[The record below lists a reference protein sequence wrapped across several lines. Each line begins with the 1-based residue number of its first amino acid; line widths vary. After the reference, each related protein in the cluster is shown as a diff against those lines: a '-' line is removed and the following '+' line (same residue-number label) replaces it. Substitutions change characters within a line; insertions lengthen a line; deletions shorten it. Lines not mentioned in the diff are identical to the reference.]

1 MEFELGYLLA
11 LSVVGLGIL
20 GIILALLIN
29 EINKTKFI
37 ISFILS
43 IIILGL
49 GGYYY
54 YLIGLYQSKKGLAAG
69 PLNRI
74 LRIYRPI
81 SVTLIPEEEE
91 TVPSELESKVRTHF
105 MSQEEIG
112 VIVEVEDKK
121 NFLREKDHLK
131 IKKGKKLKIID
142 TIVPGVKKNLIRVNF
157 VGFVGDPIGIKG
169 EDRGYEIDT
178 SSLMKKYAL
187 NKEGSCYKI
196 EVIKGKEIIGTVFI
210 DLVK

>member
-11 LSVVGLGIL
+11 LAVVGLGIL
-20 GIILALLIN
+20 GIILALAIN

-54 YLIGLYQSKKGLAAG
+54 YLIGLYQSKKGLAIG

-74 LRIYRPI
+74 LRIYRPRSI
-81 SVTLIPEEEE
+81 SLMPEKKKV
-91 TVPSELESKVRTHF
+91 VPSELESKGTV
-105 MSQEEIG
+105 
-112 VIVEVEDKK
+112 VIIEVESKK
-121 NFLREKDHLK
+121 NFLKERTHLK
-131 IKKGKKLKIID
+131 VKKGKKLKIINAF
-142 TIVPGVKKNLIRVNF
+142 VPGVKKDLIRVNF
-157 VGFVGDPIGIKG
+157 VGFVGDPKVKAD
-169 EDRGYEIDT
+169 DRGYEIDT
-178 SSLMKKYAL
+178 SSLMKKYSL

-196 EVIKGKEIIGTVFI
+196 EVMKGKEIIGTVFI
-210 DLVK
+210 DLIQ

>member
-11 LSVVGLGIL
+11 LVVVGLGIL
-20 GIILALLIN
+20 GIILALVIN

-43 IIILGL
+43 MIILGL

-54 YLIGLYQSKKGLAAG
+54 YLIGLYQSEKGLVAG

-74 LRIYRPI
+74 LRIYRPG
-81 SVTLIPEEEE
+81 SVTLIPEKEEV
-91 TVPSELESKVRTHF
+91 VPQELESMKTV
-105 MSQEEIG
+105 
-112 VIVEVEDKK
+112 VIVEVDGKK
-121 NFLREKDHLK
+121 NFLKEKGHLK
-131 IKKGKKLKIID
+131 IVKGKKLRIID
-142 TIVPGVKKNLIRVNF
+142 AIVPGVEKDLIKVNF
-157 VGFVGDPIGIKG
+157 VGFIGDPKLEGD
-169 EDRGYEIDT
+169 DRGYEVNT
-178 SSLMKKYAL
+178 SSLMEKYAL

-210 DLVK
+210 DLVE